1 MSTVKISQLP
11 ENSLTTNTANTI
23 LVGVNLE
30 QDVTGVYTFGELFAD
45 SNAYA
50 QAAFLKA
57 NTPSSVANSAAIFA
71 NAAFSAANTAQST
84 GMDLLTRVG
93 AAYDSQNTTAGFANA
108 AFVTANSSYLAQ
120 NTTASFAN
128 GAFTK
133 ANSGFATANSGA
145 SFANAAFVTANS
157 GATFAN
163 AAFDRAN
170 AAFDRA
176 NASFAYSNTSLQNTS
191 TITVNTNLVVPGDL
205 TISGAMYAA
214 NTIRTPNIFPGS
226 QTAITLSF
234 QDSGL
239 VKANI
244 AADLAITLASF
255 VPGKFVDVFIT
266 NTTGQGKTITHGC
279 SGINSTVGAT
289 TFTLAAT
296 RTAYLR
302 YTSFYSDLANTVVAI
317 TYQ

>member
-84 GMDLLTRVG
+84 GMDLFTRVG

-170 AAFDRA
+170 A
-176 NASFAYSNTSLQNTS
+176 SFAHSNTSLQNTS

-234 QDSGL
+234 QNSGL

-302 YTSFYSDLANTVVAI
+302 YTSFHSDLANTVVAI